1 MTTAKSLGR
10 VWAETPRDPIRDP
23 GESKY
28 ALGWIA
34 EIPTYQVL
42 NFLHNRID
50 TNILALAERGVFEW
64 GADIDYKKNA
74 LCWDETD
81 GRIYV
86 STVANPSKVLTPSQN
101 PSQWT
106 ASSIQIPASHFQQL
120 ANSINAH
127 LTDYSNPHKISAAQ
141 LSAYTK
147 AQIDTL
153 VASLQTELDT
163 HEAASNPH
171 GTDADDV
178 GAIPITG
185 GRYTGTV
192 YHDSN
197 ILGIGANTTNAVQ
210 VSSNKVFF
218 KKGTLELGLDASG
231 EPYFYDGTKQY
242 LLNEELFLTIKK
254 GEEVNYAVPLPDLLC
269 NFQSDINVYAGTGPT
284 TFTSPG
290 GLTYVNKEGVTKTAA
305 VDEPRITQYGLAMR
319 DSVKELLKVYRT
331 SDGCGF
337 TSFTESLDAYIVPV
351 VDGTFVEL
359 FVNNGFLENRFRIT
373 GKVLTYIYKDNGAFK
388 TNTITSNLSEG
399 RHTLT
404 STFDGST
411 NTISAYLDGVKAFSA
426 VIAVLPTRVG
436 WTYTTFCLTPT
447 ARNTDNYVQRF
458 RSWAMCLTDKQVSTL

>member
-10 VWAETPRDPIRDP
+10 VWAETPKDPIRDP

-28 ALGWIA
+28 ALGWVA

-86 STVANPSKVLTPSQN
+86 STVANPSKLLTPSQN

-127 LTDYSNPHKISAAQ
+127 LTDYGNPHKISAAQ

-153 VASLQTELDT
+153 VANLQTELNT
-163 HEAASNPH
+163 HKAASNPH

-178 GAIPITG
+178 GAVPITG

-197 ILGIGANTTNAVQ
+197 ILGVGANTTNAVQ
-210 VSSNKVFF
+210 AAYNKLFF
-218 KKGTLELGLDASG
+218 KKGTLELGLDESG

-269 NFQSDINVYAGTGPT
+269 NFMNDINVYAGTGPT
-284 TFTSPG
+284 AFSSTV
-290 GLTYVNKEGVTKTAA
+290 GLPYVNKEGNTVTAA
-305 VDEPRITQYGLAMR
+305 IDEPRVTQYGIALRGIVDALNVSR
-319 DSVKELLKVYRT
+319 IN
-331 SDGCGF
+331 DGYGF
-337 TSFTESLDAYIVPV
+337 TSFTDAFEAYVNPLNDGLY
-351 VDGTFVEL
+351 VDIMIS
-359 FVNNGFLENRFRIT
+359 NGFLQNVFRMTGNTLDFIYWNGGNYISTRIT
-373 GKVLTYIYKDNGAFK
+373 EA
-388 TNTITSNLSEG
+388 LSAG
-399 RHTLT
+399 RHIFAT
-404 STFDGST
+404 TFNGST
-411 NTISAYLDGVKAFSA
+411 KTISAYVDGVKVYSA
-426 VIAVLPTRVG
+426 G
-436 WTYTTFCLTPT
+436 TTVP
-447 ARNTDNYVQRF
+447 ARTNWNTTSFLAASGQRSTDNYAQRF
-458 RSWAMCLTDKQVSTL
+458 RSWAICLTDKQVSTL